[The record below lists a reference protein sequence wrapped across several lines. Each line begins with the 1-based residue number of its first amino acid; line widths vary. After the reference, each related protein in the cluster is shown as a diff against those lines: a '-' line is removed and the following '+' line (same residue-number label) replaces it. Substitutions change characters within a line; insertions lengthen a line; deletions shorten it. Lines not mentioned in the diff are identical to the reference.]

1 MMNCTRPENAETLSN
16 RSTTRTVTFGYGVY
30 IDVTCLSICDCE
42 HDSCFVR
49 RGDPW
54 HDDCECPKDDGW
66 MELRLIS
73 DGDWDTSRQLLLKA
87 DDMLETMERLMNVCR
102 QVASENE

>member
-1 MMNCTRPENAETLSN
+1 
-16 RSTTRTVTFGYGVY
+16 
-30 IDVTCLSICDCE
+30 
-42 HDSCFVR
+42 
-49 RGDPW
+49 
-54 HDDCECPKDDGW
+54 
-66 MELRLIS
+66 MELRLMS